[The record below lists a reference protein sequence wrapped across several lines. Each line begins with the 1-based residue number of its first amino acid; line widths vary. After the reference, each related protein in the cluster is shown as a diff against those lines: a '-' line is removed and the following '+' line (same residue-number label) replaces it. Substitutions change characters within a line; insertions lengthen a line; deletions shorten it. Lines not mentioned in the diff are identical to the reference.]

1 MACRDRNTDSGR
13 LGDAVTSRADSEL
26 WPQDLGISTIAD
38 ENALGGFRKTDLPVG
53 GPAPRDKFTYGSAEA
68 E

>member
-1 MACRDRNTDSGR
+1 MSTRDRNSDTAR
-13 LGDAVTSRADSEL
+13 LGGGASSTRASSEL

-38 ENALGGFRKTDLPVG
+38 ENAQGGFRKTDLPVG
-53 GPAPRDKFTYGSAEA
+53 GPGPRDKFTYGSAE